1 MTSTGQS
8 AAMKGT
14 HTWRLELQVIG
25 LTVCKGFSGTLSYYV
40 ALNTPEEG

>member
-25 LTVCKGFSGTLSYYV
+25 LTVCVCFSRALTYYV